1 MPVNKKIILALY
13 LPMFAM
19 ACSKKT
25 SSPSDNTPPV
35 ITIASPLNNQHFNA
49 GEIIQTTATVTD
61 NDRVVELHIHV
72 INTATGILLRDIHSY
87 PGQSNAT
94 VEDSFA
100 AEAGIG
106 YTIKI
111 IAYDAAHN
119 LATAQVDVSAN

>member
-1 MPVNKKIILALY
+1 MLINQKLIFVLY
-13 LPMFAM
+13 VLMIVIS
-19 ACSKKT
+19 CSKKT
-25 SSPSDNTPPV
+25 SNDNDHTPPV
-35 ITIASPLNNQHFNA
+35 ITIVSPLNNQQFNA
-49 GEIIQTTATVTD
+49 GEIIQTTANVKD

-72 INTATGILLRDIHSY
+72 TNTTTGILLRDIHSY

-100 AEAGIG
+100 AEAGIR

-119 LATAQVDVSAN
+119 LATAQVDVLTN

>member
-1 MPVNKKIILALY
+1 MPINKKIILALY
-13 LPMFAM
+13 LLMFAM
-19 ACSKKT
+19 ACSKNLT
-25 SSPSDNTPPV
+25 SKSDNTPPV
-35 ITIASPLNNQHFNA
+35 ITIVSPLNNQHFNV

-61 NDRVVELHIHV
+61 NDRIVELHIHV

-87 PGQSNAT
+87 PGQSSAT
-94 VEDSFA
+94 AEDSFA

-119 LATAQVDVSAN
+119 LATAQVDVSVN